1 MMINERNRGLRK
13 NGFLKRLV
21 SWGLVLCLCFS
32 ICTFALA
39 ESDGSSSQGTSDEVQ
54 MTDKQRNSINMLN
67 YLTVLVQ
74 EINKSSNSRLFL
86 ESAYSELINNTEPS
100 IVDDLTLD
108 EYEKILGIIEGYRM
122 VAVKRERLQ
131 YIYEQNSAAAIRSA
145 MPNPLSLLNVVQ
157 SGNPLKALVSVAY
170 MAFDSVNS
178 YKSYTDQLELQYLQD
193 GWALDDEEAAR
204 LADSRSSM
212 FSYMVRVAR
221 DLPRGLTLNEDSVAD
236 FVKWKNEP
244 NVTSRIRW
252 LESNR
257 STYANYGEYWLVLAD
272 SYYEKAQSSGETYYT
287 KCLEAIAAYER
298 LDNSIFR
305 KDFRFAQSLPYAI
318 IAAQETLEG
327 QEYIST
333 AARFAKLILDNTNN
347 SDWSLRYFAAQ
358 TFIELYAK
366 TKTLTYLQTAYD
378 VAYDNVNELV
388 AEQRKQNSSFL
399 ADLQLASTKGLK
411 GDEKKELENYN
422 KLLKEARKTELAPIY
437 EPLRLNCDLLFAL
450 AEELNISSSAQS
462 DIDRIIHP
470 NGEALFLNP
479 VVDALYTFSSSAKM
493 ISLNEI
499 DIVFDKDEITIPAMY
514 LTATSSITVTITE
527 GTSVQTISDWT
538 LESVDRHKSKDV
550 GAFTAKFTS
559 AQAKKATYNDGATIV
574 ITIVPITDKDHP
586 EVIPVEP
593 LVFKFKAVV
602 KTYAW
607 VIHPL
612 SFSRVYE

>member
-1 MMINERNRGLRK
+1 MMNGKNNELKK
-13 NGFLKRLV
+13 NHLLKRLV
-21 SWGLVLCLCFS
+21 SWSLVLCLCLS
-32 ICTFALA
+32 MTTFALA
-39 ESDGSSSQGTSDEVQ
+39 ESDGLSARETSDEMQ
-54 MTDKQRNSINMLN
+54 MTDEQRNSINMLN

-327 QEYIST
+327 QEYIIT
-333 AARFAKLILDNTNN
+333 AARFANLILDNTNN
-347 SDWSLRYFAAQ
+347 ADWSLRYFAAQ
-358 TFIELYAK
+358 TFIELYARA
-366 TKTLTYLQTAYD
+366 KTLTYLQTAYD
-378 VAYDNVNELV
+378 IAYDNVNELV

-399 ADLQLASTKGLK
+399 ADLKLASTKGLK

-450 AEELNISSSAQS
+450 ADKLNISASAQS

-470 NGEALFLNP
+470 NGAALFLNP
-479 VVDALYTFSSSAKM
+479 AVDMQYTFSPEAKP
-493 ISLNEI
+493 ISTDNI

-514 LTATSSITVTITE
+514 LTSTSAITMTITDE
-527 GTSVQTISDWT
+527 TGVQTITDWK
-538 LESVDRHKSKDV
+538 LDSVDRHKSNDV
-550 GAFTAKFTS
+550 ATFTAKFIS
-559 AQAKKATYNDGATIV
+559 AQAKKATYTNGASIT
-574 ITIVPITDKDHP
+574 ITIVPITHSDHAEGLQINP
-586 EVIPVEP
+586 M
-593 LVFKFKAVV
+593 VFTFTTVV
-602 KTYAW
+602 NTYAR
-607 VIHPL
+607 VIHPV
-612 SFSRVYE
+612 SFERVFE

>member
-1 MMINERNRGLRK
+1 MVIYRENGLRK
-13 NGFLKRLV
+13 RDIIKRLL
-21 SWGLVLCLCFS
+21 SWGLIICLCFS
-32 ICTFALA
+32 ICPYAYA
-39 ESDGSSSQGTSDEVQ
+39 ESNGSSQGAADEVQ
-54 MTDKQRNSINMLN
+54 MSDKQRNSINMLN

-145 MPNPLSLLNVVQ
+145 MPNPLSILNVVQ

-178 YKSYTDQLELQYLQD
+178 YNEYTDQLELQYLQD
-193 GWALDDEEAAR
+193 GWALDDEEATK

-221 DLPRGLTLNEDSVAD
+221 DLPRGLTLNEDSVSD

-252 LESNR
+252 LESNK

-272 SYYEKAQSSGETYYT
+272 SYYEKAQSSGETYYA

-318 IAAQETLEG
+318 IAAQETLNG
-327 QEYIST
+327 QEYIS
-333 AARFAKLILDNTNN
+333 AASRFARLILDNTNN
-347 SDWSLRYFAAQ
+347 ADWSLRYFAAQ
-358 TFIELYAK
+358 TYIELYTK
-366 TKTLTYLQTAYD
+366 TKTLSYLQTAYD
-378 VAYDNVNELV
+378 VTYDNVNELV
-388 AEQRKQNSSFL
+388 AEQRKQNDSFL
-399 ADLQLASTKGLK
+399 AELKLASTKGIK
-411 GDEKKELENYN
+411 GEEKKELDNYN
-422 KLLKEARKTELAPIY
+422 KFLKESRKTELAPIY

-450 AEELNISSSAQS
+450 AEKLNISASAQS
-462 DIDRIIHP
+462 DIERIIHP
-470 NGEALFLNP
+470 GGAALFLNP
-479 VVDALYTFSSSAKM
+479 AVDAQYSFASPAEVVNSND
-493 ISLNEI
+493 IE
-499 DIVFDKDEITIPAMY
+499 IVFDKDEITIPAMY
-514 LTATSSITVTITE
+514 LTTMSAITVTISD
-527 GTSVQTISDWT
+527 GSSIQTITDWT
-538 LESVDRHKSKDV
+538 LDSVDRHKSKDI

-559 AQAKKATYNDGATIV
+559 AQAKKASYPDGAAAV
-574 ITIVPITDKDHP
+574 ITLVPITNKDHP
-586 EVIPVEP
+586 EEIPINP
-593 LVFKFKAVV
+593 LTFTFTAIV

-612 SFSRVYE
+612 SFTRGFE